1 MQKNCQQE
9 VLDITKS
16 PKLKFQAFC
25 DALTTALDRHY
36 PDWARHF
43 SDGDLRRWVGQRWPV
58 PPTASL
64 NIRIWATSCYRQ
76 LATNETHRLA
86 G

>member
-9 VLDITKS
+9 VLDIRRS
-16 PKLKFQAFC
+16 PKLKFREFC
-25 DALTTALDRHY
+25 DALKAALDRHH
-36 PDWARHF
+36 PGWAGHF
-43 SDGDLRRWVGQRWPV
+43 GDSDLRRWVGQRWPV

-76 LATNETHRLA
+76 LAANETHRLA